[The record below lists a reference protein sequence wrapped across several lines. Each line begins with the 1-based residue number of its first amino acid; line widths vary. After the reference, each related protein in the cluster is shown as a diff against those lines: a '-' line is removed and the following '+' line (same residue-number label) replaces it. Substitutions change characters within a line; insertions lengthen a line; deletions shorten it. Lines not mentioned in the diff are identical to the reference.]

1 MESERESMQFLVLT
15 ERFTD
20 QFPAEAWKPELIE
33 AEGQRVRELYAAG
46 ILRSAWRRKDK
57 PGATLILEAANEA
70 AVQEAIESLPLRKLG
85 MIGFPVVT
93 QLEPYPGFGPR

>member
-1 MESERESMQFLVLT
+1 MQFLVLT

-20 QFPAEAWKPELIE
+20 KFPAEAWKPELIE

-46 ILRSAWRRKDK
+46 VLRSAWRRKDK
-57 PGATLILEAANEA
+57 PGATLILEAANETE
-70 AVQEAIESLPLRKLG
+70 VHEAIESLPLRKLG
-85 MIGFPVVT
+85 MIGFPLVT